1 MGVPALVVH
10 AALGMWL
17 GSVVFFSLIAA
28 PALFDELGE
37 ERAGD
42 AVNVVFPKYYS
53 FGIWMGAVALGV
65 WAVSPFVAAVSA
77 PPVITDAAVV
87 VAFVAN
93 VYARY
98 RLVPKMEAAGSEAF
112 AKYHKQSVG
121 LNVVALA
128 ALVVAFAVLH
138 F

>member
-1 MGVPALVVH
+1 MTVADLVVH
-10 AALGMWL
+10 AALGLWL
-17 GSVVFFSLIAA
+17 GSIVFFSLIAA

-53 FGIWMGAVALGV
+53 FGVWMGVVVLGV
-65 WAVSPFVAAVSA
+65 WAVSPFLEAVPA
-77 PPVITDAAVV
+77 PPVLADASVV

-98 RLVPKMEAAGSEAF
+98 RLIPKMDAAGADAF
-112 AKYHKQSVG
+112 AQYHRQSVG
-121 LNVVALA
+121 LNLVALVALA
-128 ALVVAFAVLH
+128 VAFAVLH

>member
-1 MGVPALVVH
+1 MAVADLVVQ

-17 GSVVFFSLIAA
+17 GSIVFFSLIAA
-28 PALFDELGE
+28 PALFEELGE

-53 FGIWMGAVALGV
+53 FGIWMGAVVLAV
-65 WAVSPFVAAVSA
+65 WAASPFVNAVDA
-77 PPVITDAAVV
+77 PPVLADAAVV

-98 RLVPKMEAAGSEAF
+98 RLIPKMDAAGSEAF
-112 AKYHKQSVG
+112 AQYHKQSVG
-121 LNVVALA
+121 LNLVALA
-128 ALVVAFAVLH
+128 AVATAFAVLH

>member
-77 PPVITDAAVV
+77 PPVIADAAVV

-128 ALVVAFAVLH
+128 ALVVAFGALH

>member
-1 MGVPALVVH
+1 MTVADLVVH
-10 AALGMWL
+10 AALGLWL
-17 GSVVFFSLIAA
+17 GSIVFFSLIAA

-53 FGIWMGAVALGV
+53 FGIWMGGVVLAV
-65 WAVSPFVAAVSA
+65 WAVSPFVDAVPA
-77 PPVITDAAVV
+77 PPVLADVGVV
-87 VAFVAN
+87 LAFVAN

-98 RLVPKMEAAGSEAF
+98 RLIPKMDAAGSDAF
-112 AKYHKQSVG
+112 AQYHKQSVG
-121 LNVVALA
+121 LNLVALVATA
-128 ALVVAFAVLH
+128 AAFGSLH